1 METLQKDIFEANV
14 YVMTPKG
21 RVIDLPSGATPL
33 DFAYRIHTEIGHTT
47 VGAIV
52 NDVMVPLNTVLHTGD
67 VVNIKTL
74 KGTGPSEDWLNV
86 VKTNQAKSK
95 IKAYFQKKEA
105 QLKEERVSDGER
117 LLSEELRKRGFD
129 PKEYLDKKKII
140 EIMNSFQCQN
150 YTEVMY
156 GLAVHDINM
165 QMFIDKL
172 TNQKTRAS
180 EMATLSKVLKREVV
194 KKVSKTGL
202 IVPGIDSI
210 KMSLAY
216 CCLPVYGDKIVGN
229 ITKTEGVKVH
239 RADCPN
245 AKQKGAHLIDVYW
258 DKESSDQTYQT
269 DLLVHASDRNFLLTD
284 IVTVVSQC
292 RLNLEAINA
301 TTNHENLTASF
312 KLSLRVKNI
321 EQLENLIANIRKLD
335 SIISVERKTH

>member
-1 METLQKDIFEANV
+1 
-14 YVMTPKG
+14 
-21 RVIDLPSGATPL
+21 
-33 DFAYRIHTEIGHTT
+33 
-47 VGAIV
+47 
-52 NDVMVPLNTVLHTGD
+52 
-67 VVNIKTL
+67 
-74 KGTGPSEDWLNV
+74 
-86 VKTNQAKSK
+86 
-95 IKAYFQKKEA
+95 
-105 QLKEERVSDGER
+105 
-117 LLSEELRKRGFD
+117 
-129 PKEYLDKKKII
+129 
-140 EIMNSFQCQN
+140 
-150 YTEVMY
+150 MY